1 MISDRREEP
10 PLLVLTWTQALGV
23 ERREG
28 QSREQRTSRIGMPV
42 GGHTSSGSMVER
54 DALIGLRDGEC
65 AWALDDGPIPRI
77 VPLARRQPH
86 GGVAVVHATSRP
98 VGMDGGVL
106 GRHAVEPARDSGPQE
121 TRILSGPEKYFLC
134 Q

>member
-77 VPLARRQPH
+77 VPLARWEPDVPAR
-86 GGVAVVHATSRP
+86 R
-98 VGMDGGVL
+98 VGA
-106 GRHAVEPARDSGPQE
+106 AVEDLSLIHISEP
-121 TRILSGPEKYFLC
+121 TRPY
-134 Q
+134 